1 MSNKDQD
8 GSQLIMLKITTT
20 PYIYTLKFK
29 CGSSSVSRQTYL
41 FSLHKPNE
49 QRLKDIKY
57 FRKSSFVNVSM
68 FVILSFNL
76 DSSVVTIVYG
86 YNDTR
91 ESKIKLFS
99 IPGSFSRT

>member
-1 MSNKDQD
+1 M
-8 GSQLIMLKITTT
+8 
-20 PYIYTLKFK
+20 
-29 CGSSSVSRQTYL
+29 
-41 FSLHKPNE
+41 SLHKPNK
-49 QRLKDIKY
+49 QLLKDIKY

-99 IPGSFSRT
+99 IPGSFPVLNGLSILRSINVLFTFDFRKSKM

>member
-1 MSNKDQD
+1 M
-8 GSQLIMLKITTT
+8 IKITNT
-20 PYIYTLKFK
+20 PYICTLKFK
-29 CGSSSVSRQTYL
+29 RGSSSVSRQTYL
-41 FSLHKPNE
+41 FSLHNPNE
-49 QRLKDIKY
+49 QLLKDIKY

>member
-1 MSNKDQD
+1 M
-8 GSQLIMLKITTT
+8 IKITNT
-20 PYIYTLKFK
+20 PYICTLKFK
-29 CGSSSVSRQTYL
+29 RGSSSVSRQTYL

-49 QRLKDIKY
+49 QLLKDIKY